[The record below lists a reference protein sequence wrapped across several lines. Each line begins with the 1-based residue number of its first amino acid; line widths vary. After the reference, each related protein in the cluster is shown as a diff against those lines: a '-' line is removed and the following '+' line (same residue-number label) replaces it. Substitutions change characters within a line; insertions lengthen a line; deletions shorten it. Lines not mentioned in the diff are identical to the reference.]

1 MEYLDGGS
9 LTDVVTE
16 TCMEEKHIAT
26 VCREVSGLSVVC
38 LQYLLFTMVG
48 NQGWIQ
54 MAEEKTLLTLRY
66 TSEPRLGRTLELM
79 ETSKT

>member
-1 MEYLDGGS
+1 MVCPILQIGSELWVVMEYLDGGS

-38 LQYLLFTMVG
+38 SQYNDKLFTTEG
-48 NQGWIQ
+48 NQGWI
-54 MAEEKTLLTLRY
+54 
-66 TSEPRLGRTLELM
+66 
-79 ETSKT
+79 